1 MWVTLW
7 QVDVLFGSP
16 LLVLG
21 YSTSIRTNGHVNQLL
36 HHPPTLVN
44 WSKLKF
50 FAIMLTQMAENL
62 LMVEHF
68 PISMHMAAFM
78 LFANIAKDELT
89 PKKILI

>member
-1 MWVTLW
+1 
-7 QVDVLFGSP
+7 
-16 LLVLG
+16 
-21 YSTSIRTNGHVNQLL
+21 
-36 HHPPTLVN
+36 
-44 WSKLKF
+44 
-50 FAIMLTQMAENL
+50 MLTQMAENL